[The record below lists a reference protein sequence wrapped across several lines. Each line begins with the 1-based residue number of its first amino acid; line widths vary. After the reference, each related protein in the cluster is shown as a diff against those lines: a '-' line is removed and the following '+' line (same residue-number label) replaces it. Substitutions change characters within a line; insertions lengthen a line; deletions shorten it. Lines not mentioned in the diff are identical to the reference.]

1 MEYIRVGPE
10 ESLFD
15 SPFGSKRII
24 QDNPNRVVQADH
36 PPIAGSTSAA
46 AETAVAVIDCHH
58 H

>member
-1 MEYIRVGPE
+1 MGPE

-24 QDNPNRVVQADH
+24 QDNPNPVVQADH

-46 AETAVAVIDCHH
+46 AETAVAVIDCHPCH
-58 H
+58 

>member
-1 MEYIRVGPE
+1 MGPE

-15 SPFGSKRII
+15 SPLGSMRIT
-24 QDNPNRVVQADH
+24 QDNPNCVAQANH

-46 AETAVAVIDCHH
+46 AETAVAVTDCHH